1 MTHQESKKNM
11 KTWKKIVHEVSLISL
26 FLSGG
31 LATWVYSQGGLT
43 DLQNQN
49 KSELDYVKKEV
60 DNFNKID
67 IKSSSYNVLIQGSE
81 VNKTTLSYY
90 QKIKNTIDTTVKDSQ
105 LTINDNNSKLD
116 STSKKHI
123 NFFKLKDLISLS
135 SAIDQEVR
143 KQTIIITLPKKQSI
157 DFLKVDLATGNLDLS
172 HSTVR
177 QVDINLN
184 VGNLNFNKMI
194 VSNLKANLDVGSV
207 DSDNTLFTNADLSIA
222 MGEFSGNNLIFNG
235 HNKLDVTTGEVEI
248 ALKDYTINVQ
258 ADSHSGEVDVTNN
271 LKNSKDNTLTIT
283 SDLGNITVE

>member
-1 MTHQESKKNM
+1 M

-26 FLSGG
+26 FLGGG
-31 LATWVYSQGGLT
+31 LATWVYSQGSLT

-49 KSELDYVKKEV
+49 KSKLDYVKKEV

-67 IKSSSYNVLIQGSE
+67 IKSSSYNVLIQSSE
-81 VNKTTLSYY
+81 VNKATLSYY
-90 QKIKNTIDTTVKDSQ
+90 QKIKNTIDTTVKDGQ

-123 NFFKLKDLISLS
+123 NFFELKDLIILS

-143 KQTIIITLPKKQSI
+143 KQTIIITLLKKQTI

-184 VGNLNFNKMI
+184 MGNLNFNKMI

-222 MGEFSGNNLIFNG
+222 MGEYSGNNLIFNG

>member
-1 MTHQESKKNM
+1 MKN
-11 KTWKKIVHEVSLISL
+11 WKKIVLGVSLISL
-26 FLSGG
+26 FLGGG
-31 LATWVYSQGGLT
+31 LATWGYSQGGLT

-49 KSELDYVKKEV
+49 KSEIDYVKKEV

-67 IKSSSYNVLIQGSE
+67 IKSSSYNVLIKSAD
-81 VNKTTLSYY
+81 VNKTKLSYY
-90 QKIKNTIDTTVKDSQ
+90 QKTKDPIDTTVKDGQ

-123 NFFKLKDLISLS
+123 NFFGLKDLINLS

-143 KQTIIITLPKKQSI
+143 KQTIIITLPKKQTI

-177 QVDINLN
+177 QADINLN
-184 VGNLNFNKMI
+184 MGDLTFTKMI

-207 DSDNTLFTNADLSIA
+207 DSDHTLFTNADLSIA
-222 MGEFSGNNLIFNG
+222 MGEYSGNHLIFNG

>member
-1 MTHQESKKNM
+1 M
-11 KTWKKIVHEVSLISL
+11 KTWKKIILGVSLISL
-26 FLSGG
+26 FLGG
-31 LATWVYSQGGLT
+31 GFVAWGYSQGGLT
-43 DLQNQN
+43 DLQNQTI
-49 KSELDYVKKEV
+49 SEQDYVKKEV
-60 DNFNKID
+60 EDFNKID
-67 IKSSSYNVLIQGSE
+67 IKSSSYNVLIQSSE
-81 VNKTTLSYY
+81 VNKATLSYY
-90 QKIKNTIDTTVKDSQ
+90 QKIKNTIDTTVKDGQ
-105 LTINDNNSKLD
+105 LTIKDNNSKLD
-116 STSKKHI
+116 LTSKKHI
-123 NFFKLKDLISLS
+123 NFFELKDLISLS

-143 KQTIIITLPKKQSI
+143 KQTIIITLPKKQTI

-184 VGNLNFNKMI
+184 MGNLNFNKMI

-222 MGEFSGNNLIFNG
+222 MGEYSGNNLIFNG

>member
-1 MTHQESKKNM
+1 M

-26 FLSGG
+26 FLGGG

-67 IKSSSYNVLIQGSE
+67 IKSSSYNVLIQSSE
-81 VNKTTLSYY
+81 VNKATLSYY
-90 QKIKNTIDTTVKDSQ
+90 QKIKNTIDTTVKDGQ
-105 LTINDNNSKLD
+105 LTINDNKSKLD

-123 NFFKLKDLISLS
+123 NIFELKDLISLS

-143 KQTIIITLPKKQSI
+143 KQTIIITLPKKQTI

-184 VGNLNFNKMI
+184 MGNLNFNKMI

-222 MGEFSGNNLIFNG
+222 MGEYSGNNLIFNG

>member
-1 MTHQESKKNM
+1 M

-26 FLSGG
+26 FLGGG

-67 IKSSSYNVLIQGSE
+67 IKSSSYNVLIQSSE
-81 VNKTTLSYY
+81 VNKATLSYY
-90 QKIKNTIDTTVKDSQ
+90 QKIKNTIDTTVKDGQ

-116 STSKKHI
+116 LTSKKHI
-123 NFFKLKDLISLS
+123 NFFELKDLISLS

-143 KQTIIITLPKKQSI
+143 KQTIIITLPKKQTI

-184 VGNLNFNKMI
+184 MGNLNFNKMI

-207 DSDNTLFTNADLSIA
+207 DSDHTLFTNADLSIA
-222 MGEFSGNNLIFNG
+222 MGEYSGNNLIFNG

>member
-1 MTHQESKKNM
+1 M

-26 FLSGG
+26 FLGGG

-67 IKSSSYNVLIQGSE
+67 IKSSSYNVLIQSSE
-81 VNKTTLSYY
+81 VNKATLSYY
-90 QKIKNTIDTTVKDSQ
+90 QKIKNTIDTTVKDGQ

-123 NFFKLKDLISLS
+123 NFFELKDLISLS

-143 KQTIIITLPKKQSI
+143 KQTIIITLPKKQTI

-184 VGNLNFNKMI
+184 MGNLNFNKMI

-222 MGEFSGNNLIFNG
+222 MGEYSGNNLIFNG